1 MSAILNLEEISVR
14 RGDKTILG
22 PLSWQVLEGQRWVV
36 LGPNGAGKTT
46 LLQICASLIHPT
58 TGKIEILGQQLGKVD
73 VFELRTRIGLTSS
86 ALVEQLP
93 SDELVI
99 DAVLTAAYAVLGRWQ
114 EKYDLWD
121 ESRAMALLTALGVRE
136 LGDRTFG
143 TLSEG
148 EKKRVQIARAL
159 MADPELLLL
168 DEPASSLDLGGRED
182 LLKRIE
188 VFAKDPLAPA
198 TVIVTHH
205 IEEIPA
211 GTSHALL
218 LKDGEVVASGDVNQV
233 ITDENLTS
241 AYGLPIYQ
249 EDIFRALSIPPAHV
263 KVVIVGQDPYPNPK
277 YAMGM
282 AFSVRENTNPLPA
295 SLKNIFTELED
306 DLGYKRTNGDLSDWK
321 DQGVLL
327 LNRSLT
333 VAAHDSNSHIDL
345 NWSQI
350 TEPIIESVA
359 RNGAIGILWGN
370 QAAIAGKYFPKEN
383 VLTSAHPS
391 PLSAYRGFF
400 GSKPFSKSNLKL
412 LEKGLSPIKW

>member
-1 MSAILNLEEISVR
+1 MNAILNLEEISVR
-14 RGDKTILG
+14 RGDKIILG

-136 LGDRTFG
+136 LGDRSFG

-205 IEEIPA
+205 IEEIPS

-218 LKDGEVVASGDVNQV
+218 LKDGQVVASGEVNRV
-233 ITDENLTS
+233 ISDENLSS
-241 AYGLPIYQ
+241 AYGIPISVQ
-249 EDIFRALSIPPAHV
+249 SQNGRFFARA
-263 KVVIVGQDPYPNPK
+263 
-277 YAMGM
+277 
-282 AFSVRENTNPLPA
+282 R
-295 SLKNIFTELED
+295 
-306 DLGYKRTNGDLSDWK
+306 
-321 DQGVLL
+321 
-327 LNRSLT
+327 
-333 VAAHDSNSHIDL
+333 
-345 NWSQI
+345 
-350 TEPIIESVA
+350 
-359 RNGAIGILWGN
+359 
-370 QAAIAGKYFPKEN
+370 
-383 VLTSAHPS
+383 
-391 PLSAYRGFF
+391 
-400 GSKPFSKSNLKL
+400 
-412 LEKGLSPIKW
+412 

>member
-1 MSAILNLEEISVR
+1 MNAILNLEEISVR
-14 RGDKTILG
+14 RADKTILG

-136 LGDRTFG
+136 LGDRSFG

-205 IEEIPA
+205 IEEIPS

-218 LKDGEVVASGDVNQV
+218 LKDGQVVASGEVNRV
-233 ITDENLTS
+233 ISDENLSS
-241 AYGLPIYQ
+241 AYGIPISVQ
-249 EDIFRALSIPPAHV
+249 SQNGRFFARA
-263 KVVIVGQDPYPNPK
+263 
-277 YAMGM
+277 
-282 AFSVRENTNPLPA
+282 R
-295 SLKNIFTELED
+295 
-306 DLGYKRTNGDLSDWK
+306 
-321 DQGVLL
+321 
-327 LNRSLT
+327 
-333 VAAHDSNSHIDL
+333 
-345 NWSQI
+345 
-350 TEPIIESVA
+350 
-359 RNGAIGILWGN
+359 
-370 QAAIAGKYFPKEN
+370 
-383 VLTSAHPS
+383 
-391 PLSAYRGFF
+391 
-400 GSKPFSKSNLKL
+400 
-412 LEKGLSPIKW
+412 